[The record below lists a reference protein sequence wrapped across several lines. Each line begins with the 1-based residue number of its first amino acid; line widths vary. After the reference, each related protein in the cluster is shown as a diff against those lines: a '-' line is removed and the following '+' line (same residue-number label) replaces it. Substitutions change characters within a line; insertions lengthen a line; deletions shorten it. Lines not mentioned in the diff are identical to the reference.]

1 MGWRLGALH
10 SGHRERIREILN
22 ATDVF
27 RDEEI
32 AVAIELFDETF
43 AGHPARAPFDAGD
56 GVADYEF
63 VGSFADNGQL
73 AGYVCYGATPGTDRT
88 YDLYWIAVHPSAQ
101 GTGGGTRLLDE
112 VERRLRERDARL
124 LIIETSS
131 RDAYEATRR
140 FYRARGYDDVA
151 HLSNFYAPGDDRVI
165 FTKRLSS
172 SPHTTHAE
180 SARNE

>member
-10 SGHRERIREILN
+10 LGHRQRIREILD

-27 RDEEI
+27 RNEEI
-32 AVAIELFDETF
+32 DVAIELFDETF
-43 AGHPARAPFDAGD
+43 ASRGPRAPFDAGD

-63 VGSFADNGQL
+63 VGSFTENGQL

-88 YDLYWIAVHPSAQ
+88 YDLYWIAMHPSAQ
-101 GTGGGTRLLDE
+101 GSGGGTRLLDE

-124 LIIETSS
+124 LVVETSS
-131 RDAYEATRR
+131 RDDYAPTRR
-140 FYRARGYDDVA
+140 FYDARGYHPVA
-151 HLSNFYAPGDDRVI
+151 RLADYYAPGDHRVI
-165 FTKRLSS
+165 FTKRLSGTL
-172 SPHTTHAE
+172 TTHAE